1 MLTIK
6 KINDLTEVRAYLEKE
21 GIDHVI
27 GQEQFMGMYA
37 GDELMG
43 IGSICL
49 SDLKVYMDF
58 LYVSEDDFG
67 LLHGLAKSLLNMAD
81 LSGIKTVYGK
91 CPSLTELYKLLRFAS
106 ENDEFV
112 LNLDGYFTVGNE
124 DHCL

>member
-6 KINDLTEVRAYLEKE
+6 KINDPTEVQAYLEKE
-21 GIDHVI
+21 GITHTI

-37 GDELMG
+37 SDGLIG

-49 SDLKVYMDF
+49 SGLKVYMDF
-58 LYVSEDDFG
+58 LYVAEDDFG

-91 CPSLTELYKLLRFAS
+91 CNKLQDLYKILRFQP
-106 ENDEFV
+106 ENEEYV
-112 LNLDGYFTVGNE
+112 LSLDGYFTAEHGE
-124 DHCL
+124 